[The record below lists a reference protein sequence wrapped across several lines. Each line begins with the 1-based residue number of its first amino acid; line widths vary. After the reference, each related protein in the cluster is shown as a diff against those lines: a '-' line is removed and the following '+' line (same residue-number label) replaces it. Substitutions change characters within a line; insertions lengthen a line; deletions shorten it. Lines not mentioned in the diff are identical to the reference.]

1 MNQISSTIINGK
13 HVPIQKRWEENYV
26 EETKEAF
33 NPLPYMNFKF
43 PLKQKVLKV
52 WQKLNLKSTFSTNIL
67 LAFNILIIL
76 LHFDTND

>member
-33 NPLPYMNFKF
+33 QPLTIYEF
-43 PLKQKVLKV
+43 
-52 WQKLNLKSTFSTNIL
+52 
-67 LAFNILIIL
+67 
-76 LHFDTND
+76 